1 MTEQEKQTDWNY
13 LNDIAEM
20 IRVPVEEI
28 RMSHIAK
35 ALFERD
41 REVEIL
47 KLDNKLASELYQK
60 DVGDYRKE
68 NQRLRKA
75 LERLAESNHIGTIR
89 IARKALAG
97 EGKG

>member
-41 REVEIL
+41 REVER
-47 KLDNKLASELYQK
+47 Y
-60 DVGDYRKE
+60 KE
-68 NQRLRKA
+68 SNAVLVISNNSREEEKQRLRKA
-75 LERLAESNHIGTIR
+75 LERLGVNPDE
-89 IARKALAG
+89 
-97 EGKG
+97 E